1 MHNQNQIVC
10 LHRSHLPSCN
20 SEVVVESNVVCDR
33 DIAGIRTETELCEI
47 VVENDCDDVGKMAG
61 VIDVSK
67 RSGSD
72 CASGIASTN
81 LFDTKRM

>member
-1 MHNQNQIVC
+1 
-10 LHRSHLPSCN
+10 
-20 SEVVVESNVVCDR
+20 
-33 DIAGIRTETELCEI
+33 
-47 VVENDCDDVGKMAG
+47 MAG

-81 LFDTKRM
+81 FSISVADIFEKVDSDVVKFNIV